1 MAHASAASLV
11 KRTVQPEEFHNTFLR
26 FLNNNCS
33 QSEAE
38 ALMEQ
43 LAAGELTPAQQ
54 QLLQQ
59 HLTRQT
65 ALQPEDTVSPALQN
79 KLNTIKQQ
87 IDQQIQQETPVV
99 KARFNW
105 RTITAAAAVTGLL
118 AAGFWRY
125 QHMYANKTET
135 YTVAAGEKR
144 SLRLKDGT
152 HVIVNGGSTLT
163 LSDNFTAGNR
173 EVVLS
178 GEAYFD
184 VAQQASHPFI
194 IHTASM
200 DIKVLGTAF
209 NVRSYPDEVAD
220 ETSLLRGKVQVT
232 LKQKG
237 TQQAQDYVLLPM
249 QKLVVN
255 KNQQADAGVQTAINQ
270 VPHLENLQKNRL
282 TKNLSET
289 AWTENKLAFNNE
301 KLEVVAEKIEKWYGV
316 TVTIKNDALKEIPYT
331 GSFDGETLEKVI
343 ETIQYSIP
351 MIHYKMEG
359 KSKLILF

>member
-1 MAHASAASLV
+1 MAPAAVASLL

-65 ALQPEDTVSPALQN
+65 ALQPEGTISPTLQK
-79 KLNTIKQQ
+79 KLNAIKQQ
-87 IDQQIQQETPVV
+87 IDQQMQQETPVV
-99 KARFNW
+99 KTGFNW

-118 AAGFWRY
+118 AAGFWLY
-125 QHMYANKTET
+125 QRMYSNKTET
-135 YTVAAGEKR
+135 YTVEAGEKR
-144 SLRLKDGT
+144 SLRLGDGT
-152 HVIVNGGSTLT
+152 QVIVNGGSTLT
-163 LSDNFTAGNR
+163 LSENFTSGNR

-209 NVRSYPDEVAD
+209 NVRSYPDEAAD
-220 ETSLLRGKVQVT
+220 ETSLIRGKVQVT

-255 KNQQADAGVQTAINQ
+255 KNQQNAGAQIAVNQ
-270 VPHLENLQKNRL
+270 VPHVESLQKNRL

-301 KLEVVAEKIEKWYGV
+301 KLEVVADKMEKWYGV
-316 TVTIKNDALKEIPYT
+316 TITINNDALKEIPYT

>member
-1 MAHASAASLV
+1 
-11 KRTVQPEEFHNTFLR
+11 VQPAEFHNTFLR

-33 QSEAE
+33 QAEAE

-54 QLLQQ
+54 QLLEQQ
-59 HLTRQT
+59 LTNRT
-65 ALQPEDTVSPALQN
+65 ALQANGTIHPSLQN
-79 KLNTIKQQ
+79 KLDTIKQQ
-87 IDQQIQQETPVV
+87 IDAQLQQETPVV
-99 KARFNW
+99 KAKFNW
-105 RTITAAAAVTGLL
+105 RTIAAAAAVTGLL
-118 AAGFWRY
+118 AGGFWLY
-125 QHMYANKTET
+125 QRINAPKAEIYVVE
-135 YTVAAGEKR
+135 AGEKR
-144 SLRLKDGT
+144 SLRLADGT
-152 HVIVNGGSTLT
+152 QVLVNGGSELT
-163 LSDNFTAGNR
+163 LSENFNTGNR
-173 EVVLS
+173 EVILS

-184 VAQQASHPFI
+184 VAQNTAHPFI

-220 ETSLLRGKVQVT
+220 ETSLIRGKVQVT
-232 LKQKG
+232 LKNKS
-237 TQQAQDYVLLPM
+237 TKQAHDYVLLPM

-255 KNQQADAGVQTAINQ
+255 KNQPDNAGVQVAVNQ
-270 VPHLENLQKNRL
+270 VPHVESLQKNRL
-282 TKNLSET
+282 TQNLSET

-301 KLEVVAEKIEKWYGV
+301 KLEVVAEKMEKWYGV
-316 TVTIKNDALKEIPYT
+316 SIVIKNDALKSIPYT

-351 MIHYKMEG
+351 MIHYKMEN